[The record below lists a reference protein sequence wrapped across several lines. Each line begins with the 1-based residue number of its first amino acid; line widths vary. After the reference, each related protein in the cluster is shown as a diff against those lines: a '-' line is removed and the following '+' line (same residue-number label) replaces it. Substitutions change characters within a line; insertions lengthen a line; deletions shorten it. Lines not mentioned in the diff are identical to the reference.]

1 MATTTIED
9 VGRDESGAFTVGHC
23 LREASDLCEAARRA
37 TRDGYLKAA
46 RICYIL
52 AEGWLNRAS
61 KLRGTYADDGPAVL
75 DARLDVERR
84 MGLAN

>member
-1 MATTTIED
+1 MTTAAIED
-9 VGRDESGAFTVGHC
+9 VGRDESGAYTVGHC
-23 LREASDLCEAARRA
+23 LREASDLCEAAHRA
-37 TRDGYLKAA
+37 RWDGYLKVA
-46 RICYIL
+46 RLCYIQ
-52 AEGWLNRAS
+52 AECWLNRAS